1 MRLSDVAYISWK
13 QLSERK
19 LRSALIVLAISIG
32 VVAVVAVAAQVEG
45 LKVNVLS
52 ILEKLGPTTILIRP
66 TPRYFLT
73 SIDVAKLRTI
83 EHVKEV
89 IPIIIERITVV
100 VGSDTISTTIV
111 GIDSDKLGSVLGEV
125 KLVEGSTYVDAP
137 IPAALVGYNIAFDV
151 TTGEKRIAVAQSLI
165 ARKGSHTIPLTVIGI
180 LSTYGA
186 APFISP
192 DDSIFVPLKYLLS
205 LRRRPVYD
213 LIIVKVDSTDHVDEV
228 TEMIKI
234 LYGRNVQVIS
244 LKFIAT
250 QVTSVLTAIT
260 VFGLSAAVT
269 AFIAASF
276 GTANVMT
283 ISVLERTRLI
293 GTLKAIGMTDTAVL
307 LIYVVQALILG
318 MLGAAVGIPLG
329 AACAYMLNAILSSY
343 VSVPGAPHRA
353 RGPGLV
359 FKPVFTPEYIALATV
374 LAIASALVAS
384 VYPAWR
390 AARLR
395 PAEALRYE

>member
-1 MRLSDVAYISWK
+1 MRFSDVVYVAWK

-19 LRSALIVLAISIG
+19 LRSALIILAISIG
-32 VVAVVAVAAQVEG
+32 VVAVVAVTAQVEG
-45 LKVNVLS
+45 LKANVLS
-52 ILEKLGPTTILIRP
+52 VLEKLGPTTIFIRP
-66 TPRYFLT
+66 TPRYFL
-73 SIDVAKLRTI
+73 SNVDVARLLTI
-83 EHVKEV
+83 EHVRDAV
-89 IPIIIERITVV
+89 PIVLERVTVV
-100 VGSDTISTTIV
+100 VGSETITTTVV
-111 GIDSDKLGSVLGEV
+111 GIDSSKLGSVLGEV
-125 KLVEGSTYVDAP
+125 RLLEGTTYIDAP
-137 IPAALVGYNIAFDV
+137 VPAALVGYNIAFDSA
-151 TTGEKRIAVAQSLI
+151 TGEKRIAIAQSLI
-165 ARKGSHTIPLTVIGI
+165 ARRGIHSIPLTVVGI
-180 LSTYGA
+180 LDTYGA

-205 LRRRPVYD
+205 LRRRPMYD
-213 LIIVKVDSTDHVDEV
+213 LIMVKVDSAEYVDEV
-228 TEMIKI
+228 VALIRV
-234 LYGRNVQVIS
+234 LYGRNVHVIS
-244 LKFIAT
+244 LKFITT
-250 QVTSVLTAIT
+250 QIMSALTAIT

-293 GTLKAIGMTDTAVL
+293 GTLKAIGMTDATVL
-307 LIYVVQALILG
+307 LMYIVQALILG
-318 MLGAAVGIPLG
+318 VLGATVGVPLG
-329 AACAYMLNAILSSY
+329 VGCAYVLNTILSEY
-343 VSVPGAPHRA
+343 IPAPGPPHRP

-359 FKPVFTPEYIALATV
+359 FKPVFTPEYIALAVV